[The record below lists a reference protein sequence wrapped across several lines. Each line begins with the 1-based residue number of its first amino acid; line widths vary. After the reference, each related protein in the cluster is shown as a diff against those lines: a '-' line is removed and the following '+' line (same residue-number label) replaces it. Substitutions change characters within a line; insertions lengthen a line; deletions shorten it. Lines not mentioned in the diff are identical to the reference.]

1 MVDLENFYAGL
12 GQRIREERIRHGL
25 TQKDLADK
33 VDLTRTSVTNI
44 ELGRQKLLVHT
55 LIEIAE
61 ALDLDPGT
69 LLPQESSQEGHDL
82 EEENLENAL
91 QKRPADERKWIQ
103 SALEAVGGE

>member
-1 MVDLENFYAGL
+1 MVDLENFYADL

-25 TQKDLADK
+25 TQKKLAEK

-55 LIEIAE
+55 LIEIA
-61 ALDLDPGT
+61 AVLDVAPSI
-69 LLPQESSQEGHDL
+69 LLPQESPQESHDSTEEGL
-82 EEENLENAL
+82 ESLL

-103 SALEAVGGE
+103 ATLDAVGEE

>member
-1 MVDLENFYAGL
+1 MVDSENFYAGL

-55 LIEIAE
+55 LVEIAE
-61 ALDLDPGT
+61 ALDLVPGA
-69 LLPQESSQEGHDL
+69 LLPQDSPQDQDSGEES
-82 EEENLENAL
+82 LENAL
-91 QKRPADERKWIQ
+91 QKRPADEREWIQ
-103 SALEAVGGE
+103 SALEAVGEE